1 MLLQITLST
10 KSTLTL
16 LHQERVPSHSHTGW
30 LHSVACVSKSSKCSD
45 RKSLP
50 RTRAPPPSLHH
61 KSKGQNSPI
70 RALDEK
76 RIITPFLFA
85 AFWHYAGFS
94 EQGALQVS
102 DFRRDFSGEL
112 KETRACYLT
121 LPLTVNQPSHF
132 PRVHSRLRPFQP
144 VQCPIEKLL

>member
-16 LHQERVPSHSHTGW
+16 LHQERVHSHSHTGW
-30 LHSVACVSKSSKCSD
+30 LHLVACVSKSSKCSD
-45 RKSLP
+45 RNSLP
-50 RTRAPPPSLHH
+50 RTQAPPSLHH
-61 KSKGQNSPI
+61 KSKGQNSPT

-76 RIITPFLFA
+76 RIMTPLLFA
-85 AFWHYAGFS
+85 SLLHYAGFF
-94 EQGALQVS
+94 EQGVLQVS